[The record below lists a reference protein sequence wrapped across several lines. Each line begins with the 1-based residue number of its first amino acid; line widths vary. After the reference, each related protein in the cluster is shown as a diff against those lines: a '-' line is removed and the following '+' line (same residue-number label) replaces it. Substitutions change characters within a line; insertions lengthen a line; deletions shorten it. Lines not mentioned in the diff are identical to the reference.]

1 MVATLYP
8 RSPQPASDIYFK
20 LLGLPRRASC
30 SIWRDRPFRRSCP
43 QARQPNYEGP
53 SLSGQIFHPIHHI
66 TAQTRFNQAALHHR
80 FYVGLAPRLKNEL
93 ACLIYPP
100 HTLSELRVAV
110 LQIDSNYWKCEME
123 RK

>member
-8 RSPQPASDIYFK
+8 RSPQPTSDIYFE

-53 SLSGQIFHPIHHI
+53 PSSSQIFHPIHHYRHPNPI
-66 TAQTRFNQAALHHR
+66 RPSSPAPSILRGFGPSAQKRVSSPNLSTSHLVRTPSR
-80 FYVGLAPRLKNEL
+80 S
-93 ACLIYPP
+93 PP
-100 HTLSELRVAV
+100 NR
-110 LQIDSNYWKCEME
+110 
-123 RK
+123 